1 MLHLRRNHGSSSL
14 LDATKVRDQAV
25 DGLSKARRRTA
36 RSLESAASVVDQQ
49 PARKRRGR
57 KPLLLAA
64 LAGLAGWVA
73 LKASRK
79 SGQVADELAESASGT
94 TAKATENVA
103 GDVAGAARKV
113 AKEADEVRKE
123 QRQHAKSSNAASN

>member
-14 LDATKVRDQAV
+14 LEDATKVRDQAV
-25 DGLSKARRRTA
+25 DGLSKARQRTA
-36 RSLESAASVVDQQ
+36 RGLESAASVVDQQ
-49 PARKRRGR
+49 PDRKRRGR
-57 KPLLLAA
+57 KPLVLVA

-79 SGQVADELAESASGT
+79 SGEVADELAETASGT
-94 TAKATENVA
+94 TEKVA
-103 GDVAGAARKV
+103 GDVAGAAGKV
-113 AKEADEVRKE
+113 AKEADEVRKT